1 MDGLRRLIL
10 AALCCAL
17 LAAHPARADTEQLTL
32 ADDPFETTDPH
43 ATDPGQAELAFVT
56 IYERARQ
63 GPYRTRLSLDGEIQV
78 GVAPGLDVRVGQRAA
93 YGNID
98 SRGRSTAETRVDGTG
113 LPGWA
118 AAPRF
123 GALYQITDGQGV
135 LPLVSVLGRVRS
147 TYTHDFPSY
156 ESDLVALFGKAI
168 GSGPRAFGINLNLG
182 WTARLNPIPGER
194 PNLLF
199 LNAAIGRAITSNAV
213 VVLAYARGQQ
223 EHGERDL
230 SIVEAG
236 IRYRFG
242 DGPVLG
248 AAIGLGT
255 TRDSPSLQVS
265 FGVQWGFGVF

>member
-1 MDGLRRLIL
+1 M
-10 AALCCAL
+10 
-17 LAAHPARADTEQLTL
+17 
-32 ADDPFETTDPH
+32 
-43 ATDPGQAELAFVT
+43 
-56 IYERARQ
+56 
-63 GPYRTRLSLDGEIQV
+63 S
-78 GVAPGLDVRVGQRAA
+78 
-93 YGNID
+93 
-98 SRGRSTAETRVDGTG
+98 
-113 LPGWA
+113 
-118 AAPRF
+118 
-123 GALYQITDGQGV
+123 
-135 LPLVSVLGRVRS
+135 
-147 TYTHDFPSY
+147 
-156 ESDLVALFGKAI
+156 I
-168 GSGPRAFGINLNLG
+168 G
-182 WTARLNPIPGER
+182 

-213 VVLAYARGQQ
+213 VMLAYARGQQ